1 MENENDDE
9 SKTGRAGWRGW
20 FERFKGSG
28 PVRTL
33 STLRQV
39 HGWVHLVC
47 HVFGVEMPW
56 QGDEVSSPVWAM
68 LLAVWDVVGPWVH
81 GAVDMLIAVLQSF
94 YG

>member
-1 MENENDDE
+1 MGTEENDGSE
-9 SKTGRAGWRGW
+9 TGRTGWRGS

-33 STLRQV
+33 LTLGQV
-39 HGWVHLVC
+39 NSLVKLVC
-47 HVFGVEMPW
+47 QMFGVEMQW
-56 QGDEVSSPVWAM
+56 RGDDVSPPVWAM

-81 GAVDMLIAVLQSF
+81 GAVDLLIAWLQLF

>member
-1 MENENDDE
+1 MERRNNDE
-9 SKTGRAGWRGW
+9 SKSGRAGWRGW
-20 FERFKGSG
+20 FERFRDSG

-39 HGWVHLVC
+39 HGWVHLVS

-56 QGDEVSSPVWAM
+56 QSDEVSSPVWAM

-81 GAVDMLIAVLQSF
+81 GAVDMLIAVLQLF

>member
-1 MENENDDE
+1 MERRNNDE
-9 SKTGRAGWRGW
+9 SKSGRAGWRGW
-20 FERFKGSG
+20 FERFRGSG

-47 HVFGVEMPW
+47 HVFGVEKPW
-56 QGDEVSSPVWAM
+56 QGDEVWSPVWA
-68 LLAVWDVVGPWVH
+68 VWDGAGPWVH
-81 GAVDMLIAVLQSF
+81 RAVDVLIAVLQLF

>member
-1 MENENDDE
+1 MEQRNDDE

-20 FERFKGSG
+20 FARFRGSR

-39 HGWVHLVC
+39 HGWVHLAC

-56 QGDEVSSPVWAM
+56 QGDEGSPPVWAM

-81 GAVDMLIAVLQSF
+81 GAVDVLIAVLQLF

>member
-1 MENENDDE
+1 MSKENDDE

-20 FERFKGSG
+20 FERFKGSR
-28 PVRTL
+28 PVKTVLTL
-33 STLRQV
+33 GQV
-39 HGWVHLVC
+39 NSLVRLVC

-56 QGDEVSSPVWAM
+56 PGDEVSSPVWAV

-81 GAVDMLIAVLQSF
+81 GAVDMLIAVLQLF